1 MRHPASMTPAERAD
15 YRASF
20 VGDRGGVQQFDV
32 EGATYYLS
40 EGSGFFFAIAFV
52 GKAIKPAFNYRFR
65 TEARRA
71 EYVADWL
78 AGLKAKADSKKA
90 RAQERK
96 AAKHCLLKGSILY
109 SSWGYEQTNIDW
121 YEVVAVVSDKMVE
134 IREIDFDRVD
144 VADMVHRN
152 TPLAGQYIGPAMRK
166 RADENGSIKLTS
178 FSSARLWDG
187 TPKQSTS
194 YA

>member
-1 MRHPASMTPAERAD
+1 MRHPASMTSEERAN
-15 YRASF
+15 YRGHF
-20 VGDRGGVQQFDV
+20 VSKREGVRQIDV

-40 EGSGFFFAIAFV
+40 EGNGFFYAIAFV

-78 AGLKAKADSKKA
+78 DGLKAKAESKKVRATA
-90 RAQERK
+90 RKE
-96 AAKHCLLKGSILY
+96 AKHGLLKGTILY

-121 YEVVAVVSDKMVE
+121 YECVAVVSDKMVE
-134 IREIDFDRVD
+134 IREIRSDRVD

-152 TPLAGQYIGPAMRK
+152 TPCPGQYIGPVMRK
-166 RADENGSIKLTS
+166 RASEYGIRITS
-178 FSSARLWDG
+178 FSHARPWDG
-187 TPKQSTS
+187 LPKQSTS